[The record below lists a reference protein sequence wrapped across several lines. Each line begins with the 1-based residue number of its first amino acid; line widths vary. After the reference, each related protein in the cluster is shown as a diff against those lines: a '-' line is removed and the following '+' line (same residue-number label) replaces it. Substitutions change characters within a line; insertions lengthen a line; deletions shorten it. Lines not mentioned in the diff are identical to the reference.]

1 MEKKRGNK
9 PSDESS
15 EDSLS
20 SSDSSSD
27 EEEVRGFGSFGRRL
41 LIAGTIWKMQE
52 FLRWYYFTST
62 RLSVDLVPCV
72 KMLTLDETNPFV
84 FHYLLKSGI
93 PPQHIPTRFPRGR
106 VAPRCDLLLFD
117 SLAACSLCP
126 WGAWAGPVFVSP
138 LQLLRSNDDSNFA
151 RVRRLRRASTTTWN
165 TKT

>member
-1 MEKKRGNK
+1 MDQQPPPPPGVYDEVIETTENPIFDAAMEKKRGNK

-106 VAPRCDLLLFD
+106 VAPRCPAQGLFLG
-117 SLAACSLCP
+117 SLASVQPGDC
-126 WGAWAGPVFVSP
+126 F
-138 LQLLRSNDDSNFA
+138 
-151 RVRRLRRASTTTWN
+151 
-165 TKT
+165 